1 MVRLD
6 VLRLLEERGKSKYWL
21 AKQLG
26 MSYQNL
32 SKMVNNENQSIR
44 YERIEALCQVLECSI
59 EELFEMNLEEPESK
73 SKKGTK

>member
-32 SKMVNNENQSIR
+32 SKMVNNETQSIR

-59 EELFEMNLEEPESK
+59 EELFEMNMEEPEAK
-73 SKKGTK
+73 SKKSTK